1 MRGRSS
7 RSACSC
13 ALRVLPR
20 CLSRAPYSGR
30 VIAAGLQAVGNTPLV
45 RLQSLEPS
53 GGAELWTKW
62 EGANPTGSM
71 KDRMATGMIAYGEES
86 GALRAGMR
94 VVEYT
99 GGSTG
104 SSLAM
109 VCAARGYHAHLV
121 TADCFALEKVRT
133 MRAFGAEVE
142 VLDSAGGKVTPAL
155 FDRFKVRIAELAED
169 PDTWWADQFVNPGNV
184 TGYRSLGHEVVE
196 RLGDGVDGFVMGV
209 GTGGCFSGVAEVL
222 KSHCPSVRC
231 VAVEP
236 ARSRNLSGGRLGGH
250 RLEGIGV
257 GFRPPGANLDL
268 ADEITAV
275 TDEEAFATSRE
286 VARREGLIAGQTSGA
301 NVVAARR
308 LAARL
313 GPHRRV
319 VTILV
324 DTGLKY
330 LAGDLFDD

>member
-1 MRGRSS
+1 M
-7 RSACSC
+7 
-13 ALRVLPR
+13 
-20 CLSRAPYSGR
+20 
-30 VIAAGLQAVGNTPLV
+30 AAGLQAVGNTPLV
-45 RLQSLEPS
+45 RLRSLEPS
-53 GGAELWTKW
+53 GGAQLWAKW

-71 KDRMATGMIAYGEES
+71 KDRMAAGMIAFGEES

-109 VCAARGYHAHLV
+109 VCAARGYRARLV
-121 TADCFALEKVRT
+121 TADCFAPEKIRT

-142 VLDSAGGKVTPAL
+142 VLDSAGGKVTPVL
-155 FDRFKVRIAELAED
+155 FDRFKARIAELAEG

-184 TGYRSLGHEVVE
+184 EGYRSLGYEVVE
-196 RLGDGVDGFVMGV
+196 RLDDGVDGFVMGI

-222 KSHCPSVRC
+222 KSHYPSVTC

-236 ARSRNLSGGRLGGH
+236 ASSRNLSGGQLGGH

-257 GFRPPGANLDL
+257 GFLPPSAKLDL
-268 ADEITAV
+268 ADEIIAI
-275 TDEEAFATSRE
+275 TDEDAFATARE
-286 VARREGLIAGQTSGA
+286 VARREGLFAGQTSGA
-301 NVVAARR
+301 NVLAAQR
-308 LAARL
+308 LAARF
-313 GPHRRV
+313 GPHQRV

-330 LAGDLFDD
+330 LAGDLFGDQSPVVPPARAGQQ

>member
-1 MRGRSS
+1 VPPIVAHEM
-7 RSACSC
+7 
-13 ALRVLPR
+13 
-20 CLSRAPYSGR
+20 
-30 VIAAGLQAVGNTPLV
+30 AAGLDAIGSTPLV
-45 RLQSLEPS
+45 RLRSSES
-53 GGAELWTKW
+53 EGGSEIWAKW

-71 KDRMATGMIAYGEES
+71 KDRMAAGMVAHGEETGS
-86 GALRAGMR
+86 LRPGMR

-109 VCAARGYHAHLV
+109 VCAARGYRAHLV
-121 TADCFALEKVRT
+121 TADCFAVEKIRT
-133 MRAFGAEVE
+133 MQAFGAEVE
-142 VLDSAGGKVTPAL
+142 VLESDGGQVTPEL

-169 PDTWWADQFVNPGNV
+169 PDTWWAEQFVNPGNA
-184 TGYRSLGHEVVE
+184 TGYRALGQEIAE
-196 RLGDGVDGFVMGV
+196 GLEGGIDGFVMGI
-209 GTGGCFSGVAEVL
+209 GTGGCFSGVAEEL
-222 KSHCPSVRC
+222 KSQNSSIRC

-236 ARSRNLSGGRLGGH
+236 ATSRNLSGGPLGGH

-257 GFRPPGANLDL
+257 GFVPPGARLDL

-275 TDEEAFATSRE
+275 TDEEAFATARE
-286 VARREGLIAGQTSGA
+286 VARREGLFAGQTSGA

-308 LAARL
+308 LAAEL
-313 GPHRRV
+313 GPGRRV

-330 LAGDLFDD
+330 LAGDLYAG